1 MQHTARSQMSP
12 HANPSPSDD
21 DTKPCLV
28 SENSYTIS
36 ESSPLLS
43 DDFQPLVQPQKAA
56 AHRSDVDI
64 STNITATVHEPKN
77 HRVDSTDTVLYA
89 VILLFASSAGLW
101 TIPTTRQVEDIVCRQ
116 HYGVLKPIGEN
127 QCKEDSIQS
136 KVAMVFAIYGS
147 LQAAIAAVAALPW
160 GIVADRVGRKI
171 VFRLAVLGTMLDQLW
186 FLAVCAFTPAIPL
199 NTMWVGSSLLVI
211 GGGNPVVS
219 AVIFSMLTDITTP
232 ENRAKKFM
240 TAHLSSMIGNLGSP
254 LIAGWMMDKTG
265 PWPVM
270 WLSLFGFATVGYAIR
285 LIPET
290 RPAARAP
297 RDVSMDW
304 PTINVFQRLSHHL
317 RKISSLFLMPSL
329 VILILAMLA
338 LFPIT
343 LSIFQFMIIFA
354 SRRYQ
359 IPTSQTGFL
368 SFFYGFSVFIVIT
381 AVLPNFSKFL
391 VSPRAP
397 KIMRFT
403 DSNKRDLFLA
413 RASCAMFLLGSLCM
427 AVSPTL
433 NAFTG
438 GLALLSLAS
447 GWGSYA
453 RSLCALYVDS
463 AHRTQLYSI
472 MSLVETAGMIFA
484 QPVLAGL
491 FSLGMELGGFWI
503 GLPYLGCAC
512 FCVAALGLLL
522 LVRLPALRGG

>member
-1 MQHTARSQMSP
+1 MSP
-12 HANPSPSDD
+12 HTSPSASDD
-21 DTKPCLV
+21 DMKPCPL
-28 SENSYTIS
+28 SGNTYIIS
-36 ESSPLLS
+36 ESSPLLP
-43 DDFQPLVQPQKAA
+43 DDLQSPVDPQKAA

-64 STNITATVHEPKN
+64 SINITATVYEPKN
-77 HRVDSTDTVLYA
+77 HRVDRADTVLYA

-101 TIPTTRQVEDIVCRQ
+101 TIPATRQVEDIVCRQ
-116 HYGVLKPIGEN
+116 YYGVLKPINEN
-127 QCKEDSIQS
+127 RCKEDSIQS

-160 GIVADRVGRKI
+160 GIVADRVGRRM
-171 VFRLAVLGTMLDQLW
+171 VFRLAVLGAMLDQLW
-186 FLAVCAFTPAIPL
+186 FLAVCAFTPTIPL
-199 NTMWVGSSLLVI
+199 NVMWAGSFLLAI
-211 GGGNPVVS
+211 GGGNPIVS
-219 AVIFSMLTDITTP
+219 AVIFSTLTDITTP

-254 LIAGWMMDKTG
+254 LIAGWMMNKTG

-270 WLSLFGFATVGYAIR
+270 WLSLAGFATVGYAIR

-290 RPAARAP
+290 RPAAWAP
-297 RDVSMDW
+297 RDVFTDG
-304 PTINVFQRLSHHL
+304 PTINAFRRLSHHL
-317 RKISSLFLMPSL
+317 REISSLFKMPSL
-329 VILILAMLA
+329 VILTLAMLA

-368 SFFYGFSVFIVIT
+368 SFFYGFSVAIVIT
-381 AVLPNFSKFL
+381 AVLPNVSKFL
-391 VSPRAP
+391 ISARAP
-397 KIMRFT
+397 KVLRFT
-403 DSNKRDLFLA
+403 NSNKRDLFLA
-413 RASCAMFLLGSLCM
+413 RASSAMLLLGSLCM

-433 NAFTG
+433 SIFTG

-491 FSLGMELGGFWI
+491 FSFGMELGGFWI

-522 LVRLPALRGG
+522 LVRLPALGGGYNYA